1 MIGPNIWGPPG
12 WKFIHFITLGYPKYP
27 SEEQKQKYY
36 NFFHALKYVL
46 PCSICSSHFARNLES
61 NPLTPEILANK
72 MNLINWGI
80 DMHNLVN
87 KKNGKKV
94 YTHEEGLKEI
104 LKPNYCATP
113 DNNPIETISVNNFTN
128 TTPTRNNKWFI
139 FSVLINIILLCL
151 VCCLYIKK

>member
-36 NFFHALKYVL
+36 NFFHALKYVI
-46 PCSICSSHFARNLES
+46 PCSICASHFARNLES
-61 NPLTPEILANK
+61 NPLTPDVLANK

-80 DMHNLVN
+80 DIHNLVN

-94 YTHEEGLKEI
+94 YTYDEGLKEI
-104 LKPNYCATP
+104 LNPNYCANK
-113 DNNPIETISVNNFTN
+113 DDKPINTFTN
-128 TTPTRNNKWFI
+128 TIPAKNNNWLI
-139 FSVLINIILLCL
+139 LSIIINIILIF
-151 VCCLYIKK
+151 VFIYKYINK